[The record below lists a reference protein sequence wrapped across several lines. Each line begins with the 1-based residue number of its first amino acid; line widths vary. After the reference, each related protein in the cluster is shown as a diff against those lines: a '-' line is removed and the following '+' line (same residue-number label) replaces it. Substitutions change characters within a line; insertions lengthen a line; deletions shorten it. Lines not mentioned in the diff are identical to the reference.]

1 MKNLP
6 PTNIAA
12 QLEANHPVSADD
24 LIQQTKE
31 LIQLGKKSYLAASV
45 NVHLLYESWT
55 GSPDEWVS
63 FYQEELDLSKSQVS
77 KMRTVGGF
85 LVANQLQETAKV
97 SYEKLYRAIAS
108 NRDGDP
114 QKILAVA
121 EVWGEQ
127 DFKDDLKEDGHN
139 HEYAL
144 YCGVCWKKH
153 A

>member
-1 MKNLP
+1 MKEI
-6 PTNIAA
+6 TA
-12 QLEANHPVSADD
+12 S
-24 LIQQTKE
+24 LIEETKE

-45 NVHLLYESWT
+45 NVHLIHEAWT
-55 GSPDEWVS
+55 GTADEWVS

-85 LVANQLQETAKV
+85 LVANRLQKTAKV

-121 EVWGEQ
+121 EVWGDQ
-127 DFKDDLKEDGHN
+127 DFKDQAKEDCAHSKP
-139 HEYAL
+139 AITV
-144 YCGVCWKKH
+144 CPDCWKQI
-153 A
+153 